1 VFRAL
6 GKLFGKRDRLSALSG
21 QPDRRA
27 FIRALVEA
35 DVTVL
40 AALRSEGLD
49 AATFTQ
55 EALLAEI
62 ERAAKDL
69 SERDNFQPF
78 LYRSSDS
85 QRLPFF
91 STPGHAQTF
100 CGEYSKERKRVFPF
114 QTLTVRG
121 SMLASLLPGCDALV
135 LNPGTADEYVL
146 SETDI
151 RLLHEAGLT
160 NG

>member
-1 VFRAL
+1 MFRAL
-6 GKLFGKRDRLSALSG
+6 AKLFGKRDRLSALSG
-21 QPDRRA
+21 QADRRA

-35 DVTVL
+35 DVIVL
-40 AALRSEGLD
+40 AALQSEGLD

-69 SERDNFQPF
+69 SERNSFEPF
-78 LYRSSDS
+78 LYRSGDS

-91 STPGHAQTF
+91 STPNHAQIF
-100 CGEYSKERKRVFPF
+100 CGEYSKERNRVFPF
-114 QTLTVRG
+114 NTLTVRG
-121 SMLASLLPGCDALV
+121 SVLASLLPGCNSLV
-135 LNPGTADEYVL
+135 LNPRTADEYVL
-146 SETDI
+146 CEADV
-151 RLLHEAGLT
+151 RLLQGSRLT